1 MWTTQIM
8 NDRFV
13 LPVLPIALIFSGY
26 ALAQIEASVS
36 SLSSITTK
44 KQVSRKKHIV
54 KWSPK
59 LILSVLFLLVT
70 NVPMALYMSLFH
82 QVKNQ
87 LLLSAI
93 SIDSW

>member
-1 MWTTQIM
+1 M

-26 ALAQIEASVS
+26 ALAQMEASVP
-36 SLSSITTK
+36 SSITKK
-44 KQVSRKKHIV
+44 KQVPRKKNIV

-59 LILSVLFLLVT
+59 LVLSVLFLLVT

-87 LLLSAI
+87 LL
-93 SIDSW
+93 